1 MESGDDIA
9 SLKAALAAMTERA
22 IAAEA
27 DAVRAKAEAIL
38 AQADAA
44 EAKAQLTTINVTIES
59 LKLEIARLRR
69 EAFGQTSERGARLI
83 EQLEFQLE
91 DLEADRA
98 EDERAAADA
107 ARKAGR
113 ADAHPRRQPVK
124 KPFPAHLPRERVVMP
139 APTQCPCCGSSRL
152 SKLGEDVTE
161 TLEAIPRR
169 YKVIQTVRE
178 KFTCR
183 DCEKITQPAAP
194 FHVIARGHLGA
205 SLLAMILYDKY
216 ALHQPL
222 HRQSKEF
229 ARADIDLA
237 VSTLADH
244 VGAAAAA
251 LAPLHALIEAHVF
264 AAERVHGDDTTVPLL
279 ARGKTITARLWTYV
293 RDDKPFSGADPPAAV
308 YYFSRDREG
317 AHPQLHMA
325 SYHGVLQADAYGGYK
340 ALYAED
346 RAGGPITE
354 AACWAHGRRKFY
366 VLADIA
372 AKARDP
378 RIVISPIALEAVQ
391 RIDAI
396 FAIERD
402 INGATPDQ
410 RRAVRQ
416 ERVRPLVE
424 ELHAWMKEQRER
436 VSGKTPLGK
445 ALNYMLVRWAAFA
458 RFLDDGRIC
467 LTNNAAERA
476 LRGVAIG
483 RKSWLF
489 AGSDRGGAR
498 AAMIYS
504 LITTAKLNDVDP
516 YAWLADVLARIAD
529 HPAHR
534 LHELLPWNWRAGHAL
549 TQAA

>member
-27 DAVRAKAEAIL
+27 DA
-38 AQADAA
+38 A
-44 EAKAQLTTINVTIES
+44 EAKSQLTTINVTIES

-69 EAFGQTSERGARLI
+69 ETFGQTSERGARLL

-98 EDERAAADA
+98 EDELAAVAA

-113 ADAHPRRQPVK
+113 PETHLRRHPVK

-139 APTQCPCCGSSRL
+139 APSQCACCGSSRL

-178 KFTCR
+178 KFACR
-183 DCEKITQPAAP
+183 DCEKIAQPAAP
-194 FHVIARGHLGA
+194 FHVIARGHVGA

-229 ARADIDLA
+229 ARADIDLS

-264 AAERVHGDDTTVPLL
+264 AAQRVHGDDTTVPLL
-279 ARGKTITARLWTYV
+279 AKGKTITARLWTYV
-293 RDDKPFSGADPPAAV
+293 RDDHPFGGPESPGTGPPAAV

-317 AHPQLHMA
+317 AHPQAHLA
-325 SYHGVLQADAYGGYK
+325 RYHGVLQADAYGGYK

-366 VLADIA
+366 VLADLA

-378 RIVISPIALEAVQ
+378 RVVISPVALEAVQ

-396 FAIERD
+396 FEIERE
-402 INGATPDQ
+402 INGANAET

-416 ERVRPLVE
+416 EEAKPLVDA
-424 ELHAWMKEQRER
+424 LHAWMKEQRVR

-516 YAWLADVLARIAD
+516 YAWLADVLARIAE

-534 LHELLPWNWRAGHAL
+534 LHELLPWTWRAAHAL